1 MALEIVWT
9 KRAQTGYDAII
20 AYLEKHFKENEI
32 REFVRQ
38 SHEFF
43 ELLSQYPEMLASTNK
58 QKHVH
63 RGPINRLTILTYRIR
78 PRKGQIE
85 LINIRSSRQKPLKRQ

>member
-9 KRAQTGYDAII
+9 MRAQTGYNGII
-20 AYLEKHFKENEI
+20 EYLEKHFTENEI

-43 ELLSQYPEMLASTNK
+43 ELLSQNPEMLTSTDK
-58 QKHVH
+58 KKHVH
-63 RGPINRLTILTYRIR
+63 RGPMNKLTILTYRIR

>member
-9 KRAQTGYDAII
+9 KRAESGYAKII
-20 AYLEKHFKENEI
+20 EYLTTHFTEKEI
-32 REFVRQ
+32 RKFIQE

-43 ELLSQYPEMLASTNK
+43 ELLSQYPELLESTKK

-63 RGPINRLTILTYRIR
+63 RGPINKYTILTYRIK
-78 PRKGQIE
+78 PQKNQIE
-85 LINIRSSRQKPLKRQ
+85 LINIRSSRQRPLK